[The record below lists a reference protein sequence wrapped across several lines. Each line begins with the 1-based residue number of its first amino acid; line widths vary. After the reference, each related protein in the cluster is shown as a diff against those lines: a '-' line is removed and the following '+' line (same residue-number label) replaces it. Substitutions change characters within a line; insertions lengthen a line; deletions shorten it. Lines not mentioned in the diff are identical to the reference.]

1 MNRSTSSVLNFS
13 HGSRIARPLAAV
25 VLATALSS
33 ATVAKANGTV
43 GEAAP
48 FVNRSEM
55 LMWLADGERG
65 LWIQA
70 RNLRWVYARFSGICH
85 GVSATNSLVFETG
98 ESGKIGRHS
107 SILLPGHLRCAVQT
121 LTRSEGP
128 PMDRNVAVELQPQ
141 TQ

>member
-1 MNRSTSSVLNFS
+1 MNTSTSSFLNLS
-13 HGSRIARPLAAV
+13 HGSRIATPMAAV

-33 ATVAKANGTV
+33 AIVAQANGTV
-43 GEAAP
+43 DEAAP
-48 FVNRSEM
+48 SLNRSEM

-65 LWIQA
+65 LWIEG
-70 RNLRWVYARFSGICH
+70 RNLQWVYARFSGICH

-98 ESGKIGRHS
+98 ESGNIGRHS
-107 SILLPGHLRCAVQT
+107 SILVPGNLRCTVQT

-128 PMDRNVAVELQPQ
+128 PRDRNVAVEPQPQ